1 VKQGN
6 EDEEDDGQDQGS
18 NRRLDTE
25 EPDETNQGQVH
36 SSSCLLQSA
45 GVYQALSVG
54 FAVKDKQKVISIGQ
68 IDQVQPDC
76 SETEDERRDDGVCN
90 S

>member
-45 GVYQALSVG
+45 GV
-54 FAVKDKQKVISIGQ
+54 
-68 IDQVQPDC
+68 
-76 SETEDERRDDGVCN
+76 
-90 S
+90 